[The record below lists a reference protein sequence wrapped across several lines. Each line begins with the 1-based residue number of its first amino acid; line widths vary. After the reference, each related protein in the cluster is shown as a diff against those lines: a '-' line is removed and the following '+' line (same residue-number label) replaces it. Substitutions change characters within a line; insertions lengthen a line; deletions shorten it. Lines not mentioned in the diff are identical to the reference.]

1 VTSLPFLYGAAAGWA
16 IAALLA
22 LAASQGKA
30 GIRACC
36 AVSGLGGAAALVGG
50 ASCLLSGDSRVVTAG
65 GSVVVGS
72 LQLQATSLAGVFVA
86 LLGLV
91 AVATAAFVPRYHE
104 PGRAT
109 GLYLA
114 VYNLALLASLA
125 VLAAGGVVTF
135 LVAWETMALLCYLLI
150 LRHPGRPAAA
160 GGAFWFLALSET
172 GFVLIVAAF
181 VILAAKT
188 NTMQLDLIAARAH
201 LVPGGW
207 RDTAYLLALTGF
219 GFKAGLVPLHV
230 WLPEAH
236 PVAPADGSAFLSGLV
251 VKLGVYGIAL
261 FAFRLLPAG
270 PAWRGILT
278 MAAGAVTAAI
288 GILYALNERDIKRF
302 LAYSTIENVGIIV
315 TAFGAA
321 MTFLAYG
328 QRLLW
333 AFLLLAGLYHVAN
346 HGSYKTLL
354 FLEAGVVEHAAG
366 TRDMDRLGGL
376 ARRMPRASVI
386 TFVGTLGIAA
396 LPPFNG
402 FVSEWLIFQGLFQGF
417 RTGSHLVAILIVVA
431 AATLGLTGGLAI
443 YAFVRGFG
451 IPFLGM
457 PRTRQAAA
465 AGEAGQPV
473 AGPALLAVACA
484 ALAVGAPVMLT
495 ALARAMRTVTGV
507 TLRPVLLPGKLTVI
521 PAHTDFSG
529 FSPTYLA
536 AFLLAVLAVP
546 ALIYLA
552 GRPRAESLTA
562 PVWDGGMLDF
572 KPRMQYSAM
581 TFSAPTRVT
590 FDALYR
596 PSVSIRRASDDPA
609 GRSGPV
615 HYESQADPVFF
626 RYLYRPVIRAVEWLA
641 DFVRPIQSGDV
652 NLYLFYV
659 FAAVLVA
666 YLLGAL

>member
-1 VTSLPFLYGAAAGWA
+1 MNPLPVLAGAAAAWGL
-16 IAALLA
+16 AALIA
-22 LAASQGKA
+22 LIAGASRPWT
-30 GIRACC
+30 RACC
-36 AVSGLGGAAALVGG
+36 VVSGLGGAAALAGG
-50 ASCLLSGDSRVVTAG
+50 AASLISGNSRVVTAG
-65 GSVVVGS
+65 GPVVVGT

-86 LLGLV
+86 LLGLI
-91 AVATAAFVPRYHE
+91 AVATAAYVPRYHE
-104 PGRAT
+104 PGRGT

-125 VLAAGGVVTF
+125 VLVAGNVVTF

-150 LRHPGRPAAA
+150 LRRPRRAEVAA
-160 GGAFWFLALSET
+160 GAFWFLALSET
-172 GFVLIVAAF
+172 GFVLIIAAF

-188 NTMQLDLIAARAH
+188 HTMQLDGIAARAH
-201 LVPGGW
+201 LVSGGW
-207 RDTAYLLALTGF
+207 RDAAYLLALTGF

-236 PVAPADGSAFLSGLV
+236 PVAPADGSAFLSGLIT
-251 VKLGVYGIAL
+251 KLGVYGIAL
-261 FAFRLLPAG
+261 FGFWLLPGG

-288 GILYALNERDIKRF
+288 GILYALGERDIKRF
-302 LAYSTIENVGIIV
+302 LAFSTIENIGIIV

-321 MTFLAYG
+321 MTFWAYH

-333 AFLLLAGLYHVAN
+333 AFLLLAGLYHVIN
-346 HGSYKTLL
+346 HGSYKALL
-354 FLEAGVVEHAAG
+354 FLEAGVIEHATG
-366 TRDMDRLGGL
+366 TRDFDRLGGL

-417 RTGSHLVAILIVVA
+417 RTGSHLIAILIVLA

-443 YAFVRGFG
+443 YAFVRGYG

-457 PRTRQAAA
+457 PRTRQAAQA
-465 AGEAGQPV
+465 SEARQPV

-484 ALAVGAPVMLT
+484 ALAVGAPVVLA

-507 TLRPVLLPGKLTVI
+507 SLRPELLPGNLTVI
-521 PAHTDFSG
+521 PAHTKFSG
-529 FSPTYLA
+529 FSPTWLA
-536 AFLLAVLAVP
+536 VFLLAITAVP
-546 ALIYLA
+546 VLIYLA
-552 GRPRAESLTA
+552 GRPRAASVTG
-562 PVWDGGMLDF
+562 PVWDGGIVAF

-596 PSVSIRRASDDPA
+596 PSVSLRRASDDPA

-615 HYESQADPVFF
+615 HYETEVTPVFE
-626 RYLYRPVIRAVEWLA
+626 RYLYRPVIRAFEWLA
-641 DFVRPIQSGDV
+641 DVVRPIQSGDV

-666 YLLGAL
+666 YLIAAL